1 MRKLI
6 LALAV
11 IALPTAAFAQA
22 PSQQQQPQLQQQP
35 PQEPTKPEPSK
46 GEPKTMSGTW
56 EMSNSD
62 RDQLCNLT
70 FKPEPS
76 KGGFKLEFDP
86 ACGDTM
92 PPMKEV
98 EAWVHT
104 NDALRLI
111 DARGRTVYEFT
122 EVEVGMYEGERKGEG
137 IYFLQTAESAAAFA
151 PKRSADDMAGEWAMV
166 KAEKPVCTLNLTKTA
181 TKGFDEFR
189 LTWRQPCDPA
199 LTRLNPNVWRM
210 DKGELVL
217 ASPNGQVWRFEEREP
232 QRWRRVPEGADPIQL
247 QKK

>member
-1 MRKLI
+1 MRKLVLT
-6 LALAV
+6 LAL
-11 IALPTAAFAQA
+11 IALPAAGLAQA
-22 PSQQQQPQLQQQP
+22 PAQ
-35 PQEPTKPEPSK
+35 PEPPKSDQK
-46 GEPKTMSGTW
+46 IEQKTMSGTW

-70 FKPEPS
+70 FKPEPV

-86 ACGDTM
+86 ACGESI
-92 PPMKEV
+92 PPLKEV
-98 EAWVHT
+98 EAWILT

-111 DARGRTVYEFT
+111 DGRGRAVYEFT
-122 EVEVGMYEGERKGEG
+122 EVEIGMYEGERKGEG

-151 PKRSADDMAGEWAMV
+151 PKRSADDMAGEWSMV
-166 KAEKPVCTLNLTKTA
+166 KSEKPVCTLNLTKTA

-189 LTWRQPCDPA
+189 LSFRQPCDPA
-199 LTRLNPNVWRM
+199 LMRLNPNVWRM

-232 QRWRRVPEGADPIQL
+232 QRWWRVPEGADPIVL

>member
-6 LALAV
+6 LALALV
-11 IALPTAAFAQA
+11 ALPVPAFAQA
-22 PSQQQQPQLQQQP
+22 PAQP
-35 PQEPTKPEPSK
+35 PQEQPRQEQSRPDQ
-46 GEPKTMSGTW
+46 KTMSGTW
-56 EMSNSD
+56 EMSNSE

-70 FKPEPS
+70 FKPEAVR
-76 KGGFKLEFDP
+76 GGFRLEFDP

-92 PPMKEV
+92 PPLKEV
-98 EAWVHT
+98 EAWILG
-104 NDALRLI
+104 NDGLKLI
-111 DARGRTVYEFT
+111 DGRGRAVYEFT
-122 EVEVGMYEGERKGEG
+122 EVEIGMYEGERKGEG

-151 PKRSADDMAGEWAMV
+151 PKRNADDLAGEWSMV
-166 KAEKPVCTLNLTKTA
+166 KSEKPVCTLNLTKTA

-189 LTWRQPCDPA
+189 LNYRQPCDPA

-232 QRWRRVPEGADPIQL
+232 QRWWRVPEGADPIVL

>member
-1 MRKLI
+1 MRKLV
-6 LALAV
+6 LALAL
-11 IALPTAAFAQA
+11 IALPAAALAQA
-22 PSQQQQPQLQQQP
+22 PAQ
-35 PQEPTKPEPSK
+35 PEPPKSDQK
-46 GEPKTMSGTW
+46 IEQKTMSGTW
-56 EMSNSD
+56 EMSNSE

-70 FKPEPS
+70 FKPEPM

-86 ACGDTM
+86 ACGESIS
-92 PPMKEV
+92 PLKEV
-98 EAWVHT
+98 EAWILT

-111 DARGRTVYEFT
+111 DGRGRAVYEFT
-122 EVEVGMYEGERKGEG
+122 EVEIGMYEGERKGEG

-151 PKRSADDMAGEWAMV
+151 PKRSADDMAGEWSMV
-166 KAEKPVCTLNLTKTA
+166 KSEKPVCTLNLTKTA

-189 LTWRQPCDPA
+189 LSFRQPCDPA
-199 LTRLNPNVWRM
+199 LMRLNPNVWRM

-232 QRWRRVPEGADPIQL
+232 QRWWRVPEGADPIVL

>member
-1 MRKLI
+1 MKCMRHLI
-6 LALAV
+6 LALALV
-11 IALPTAAFAQA
+11 ASPVVAFAQA
-22 PSQQQQPQLQQQP
+22 PAQPQQEQP
-35 PQEPTKPEPSK
+35 KPDAARPEQ
-46 GEPKTMSGTW
+46 KTMSGTW

-70 FKPEPS
+70 FKPEPA

-86 ACGDTM
+86 ACGDAM
-92 PPMKEV
+92 PPLKEV
-98 EAWVHT
+98 EAWILS
-104 NDALRLI
+104 NDGLRLI
-111 DARGRTVYEFT
+111 DARGRAVYEFT
-122 EVEVGMYEGERKGEG
+122 EVEIGMYEGERKGEG

-151 PKRSADDMAGEWAMV
+151 PKRSADDMAGEWSMV
-166 KAEKPVCTLNLTKTA
+166 KSEKTVCTLNLTRTA

-189 LTWRQPCDPA
+189 LNFRQPCDPA

-210 DKGELVL
+210 DKGELIL

-232 QRWRRVPEGADPIQL
+232 QRWWRVPEGADPIVL

>member
-1 MRKLI
+1 MRNLI

-11 IALPTAAFAQA
+11 LTLPASAFAQA
-22 PSQQQQPQLQQQP
+22 QAQQPQTEQP
-35 PQEPTKPEPSK
+35 RQEQSKPEQ
-46 GEPKTMSGTW
+46 KTISGTW
-56 EMSNSD
+56 EMSNSE

-70 FKPEPS
+70 FKPES
-76 KGGFKLEFDP
+76 AKGGFKLDFDP
-86 ACGDTM
+86 ACGDSI
-92 PPMKEV
+92 PPLKEV
-98 EAWVHT
+98 EAWILT

-111 DARGRTVYEFT
+111 DGRGRTVYEFT
-122 EVEVGMYEGERKGEG
+122 EVEIGMYEGERKGEG
-137 IYFLQTAESAAAFA
+137 LYFLQTAESAAAFA
-151 PKRSADDMAGEWAMV
+151 PKRSADDMGGEWSMM
-166 KAEKPVCTLNLTKTA
+166 KSEKPVCTLNLTKTA

-189 LTWRQPCDPA
+189 LNYRQPCDPA

-232 QRWRRVPEGADPIQL
+232 QRWWRVPEGADPIVL

>member
-1 MRKLI
+1 MRKLV
-6 LALAV
+6 LALAL
-11 IALPTAAFAQA
+11 IALPAAALAQA
-22 PSQQQQPQLQQQP
+22 PAQ
-35 PQEPTKPEPSK
+35 PEPPKSDQK
-46 GEPKTMSGTW
+46 IEQKTMSGTW
-56 EMSNSD
+56 EMSNSE

-70 FKPEPS
+70 FKPEPV

-86 ACGDTM
+86 ACGESI
-92 PPMKEV
+92 PPLKEV
-98 EAWVHT
+98 EAWILT

-111 DARGRTVYEFT
+111 DGRGRAVYEFT
-122 EVEVGMYEGERKGEG
+122 EVEIGMYEGERKGEG

-151 PKRSADDMAGEWAMV
+151 PKRSADDMAGEWSMV
-166 KAEKPVCTLNLTKTA
+166 KSEKPVCTLNLTKTA

-189 LTWRQPCDPA
+189 LSFRQPCDPA
-199 LTRLNPNVWRM
+199 LMRLNPNVWRM

-232 QRWRRVPEGADPIQL
+232 QRWWRVPEGADPIVL